1 MICHEN
7 TSRTEEAGEETSDDV
22 KTKSVSKPINHKRK
36 AEKHGDGKAGGNLK
50 QLSMGGVPAAGE
62 LSPWERAQWR
72 P

>member
-7 TSRTEEAGEETSDDV
+7 TSRTEAAGEETSDDV

-50 QLSMGGVPAAGE
+50 QLSMGRVPAAGD